1 MAPGRLLGCVLLAA
15 LAFCV
20 GTGCKD
26 KEEKKGGGDSTGA
39 TGTSTDLMTR
49 CDQLGKACG
58 DSDKH
63 VQKIAEECKL
73 AAKDQVVSGCI
84 EKAVSAYDCYLE
96 QLCGKGD
103 KVWGLHDLGVLSA
116 RHKKCVAE
124 RDAVLACVETAA
136 EGT

>member
-1 MAPGRLLGCVLLAA
+1 MAPGRLLGCVSLAA
-15 LAFCV
+15 LALCA

-26 KEEKKGGGDSTGA
+26 KEEKKGGDSTGG
-39 TGTSTDLMTR
+39 TGTSADLMTR

-63 VQKIAEECKL
+63 VQTIAEECKV

-84 EKAVSAYDCYLE
+84 DKAVSAYDCYLE

-103 KVWGLHDLGVLSA
+103 KVWGLRDLGVLSE
-116 RHKKCVAE
+116 RHGKCVAE
-124 RDAVLACVETAA
+124 RDAIRTCVETAA